1 MLLENC
7 TLKNRCLTSN
17 LIYEADVENN
27 ANKGTKIYFSLTIT
41 FFKMQLQN
49 HKKDFNRKQNRKSIE
64 LSKYA
69 LSLKKEQ
76 IMSRIRLSII
86 RNVYGKTK
94 INFCPLCLAEKVHLT
109 EHVNDNG
116 FKGTYL
122 LVDVGIK

>member
-1 MLLENC
+1 MVPTQISKQKDLIIILINLFLENC

-17 LIYEADVENN
+17 LIYKADAENN
-27 ANKGTKIYFSLTIT
+27 ANKGTKIYFGLTIT
-41 FFKMQLQN
+41 FFKTQLQN

-64 LSKYA
+64 LSKYV

-94 INFCPLCLAEKVHLT
+94 INFVHCA
-109 EHVNDNG
+109 
-116 FKGTYL
+116 
-122 LVDVGIK
+122 